1 MKNLSAIL
9 ILVLTVSMSALALKA
24 SEAENSVSLN
34 IPPATN
40 IDIDGNDEFDALT
53 DGLLILRS
61 MFGLTGDSLTSGA
74 VANDALYNSS
84 EEIESRIASL
94 GVRIDVDNNGRIDAL
109 TDGLIILRYLFG
121 LSGDTLTNGVLASD
135 AERVTIEDIESH
147 MERLS
152 SLNQAPAFTS
162 GTAFSADENQTSI
175 GKVAV
180 TDPEGDTLTF
190 SVSGSDLSITSAGDL
205 TFNYAPDYETKS
217 SYTATVTASDGTN
230 SVTQAIAVTVLDV
243 NEAPA
248 FTSGAAFSADENQTS
263 IGKVAVTDPEGDTLT
278 FSVSGSDLSITSAGD
293 LTFNYAPDYETKSS
307 YTATVTA
314 SDGTNSVTQAIAV
327 TVLDVNEAPVFTSGG
342 PFSADENQTAIGSS
356 AATDPE
362 GDTLTFSVSGS
373 ELSITS
379 AGVLSFKSAPDYETK
394 SSYTATVTVSDG
406 VSSVTQGITITVLDV
421 NEDVKA
427 PVFISS
433 PTFFTAENQL
443 LIGTVVATDIDSD
456 DSLIKYSVAGSEFI
470 ITPYEGV
477 LSFSY
482 EPDFEVK
489 SSFSAIITATDGSN
503 SSAQNIT
510 VTLTD
515 ILEVAS
521 DLTCAK
527 SIEALLPPQAV
538 CDNLF
543 ITDHTYIRNRTA
555 GIEDFAF
562 GDARGHKFGSG
573 QFMELGDNDC
583 LPQGDGDTDFS
594 FSFWFKDAIDLANV
608 KDVQII
614 GTRTQYNP
622 GVKGFI
628 VIAVY
633 RPENKSVAFEIHHDD
648 QTLPTGHGARIITSK
663 PVPAGEWSHV
673 VVNYGTDGTD
683 ARFSIYSNTVKE
695 QDAINELAIGPFA
708 DGARLTI
715 GYEDKGD
722 DNPSFELADFRS
734 FKRQITKGEVRQLY
748 LEGAPNAG
756 KPKSALVSIMQRLSD
771 HIDNQNLMS
780 EAELIADTTKI
791 STLLPLFSADV
802 SIIKQSLTLVN
813 YYVTHKGPLFVND
826 TTREG
831 FERRYGEVDAEIL
844 LARALFAIQQAMI
857 DYQYTNTVL
866 PMCNHILSGQ
876 EFKSSK
882 NFPGPSVKPSDPAT
896 TYNVNVN
903 AYNPQYWG
911 LRVAFSKMPSRQPT
925 GYYLPPGS
933 IGEVVV
939 PIEFVDRGYTI
950 LVGAHTSDHGNKE
963 RHRRLDRVNTRFDII
978 QQTTKIAN
986 PLGGGVYIE
995 VPYKETLGLKEIQL
1009 RGVIKSPLYSLRSFD
1024 KTTAEEWLTQRGHP
1038 GPWADFVSDKFMMQ
1052 VPTSWIYAFDEP
1064 EELMKKWDLAMDGV
1078 SEYMGILPKD
1088 RSRVVLYLQPDL
1100 HLAGTAFSIGYPQ
1113 VNQTYDYTEEEVG
1126 NSNNWMLQDPTH
1138 NFIEYH
1144 ELGHAQLIT
1153 DFDGEREA
1161 IVNFLHVYVRNVKF
1175 GVDFDTAFAESLGEN
1190 PAYTVDEAAINWMI
1204 TPNFRNSRPM
1214 DKSNTPDDEFRY
1226 QRRGYAKYADIVRL
1240 YGWDAYTSFNR
1251 QDHIDHMND
1260 VKVVDPNIDT
1270 AIDDRIL
1277 RLSIAAGFD
1286 LTPLIHFWGIH
1297 PIDPTGLAYSMRMND
1312 LERDIKLKELL
1323 AKYLSLIPANNQIF
1337 NEHFERLYP
1346 GRPEGGDS
1354 RYGLGWY
1361 NAWRDVWD
1369 ESHAE
1374 EAKAAQQ
1381 GLIDQY
1387 YGAPMFTS
1395 SPAFTV
1401 TKGSGTYIGQVIGQV
1416 TATDPQGETIS
1427 YSISGRD
1434 ASLISVDSGS
1444 GDLTFNSAET
1454 KSFYKAVITVTD
1466 GTNSTSQNITVRIVN
1481 LACDNFLITDDANIK
1496 SRTDGIE
1503 TFAFGEGLG
1512 HKLSAGQFME
1522 VVDKDCTQLGKDGE
1536 SFALSFWFRDS
1547 LDLVAEDS
1555 IAREMQIIGNK
1566 YSQYEGFSIT
1576 AKYAPEDEKIS
1587 INAFSCAPE
1596 CSPGYSEQSL
1606 PIDPGDW
1613 AHVIVNYNNDGDN
1626 ANFIMYID
1634 TLQQRELEPAW
1645 TNIYNPNLVIG
1656 NKYEWFSTFEIAEF
1670 RTFGRPLSE
1679 KEIDQLYLDGEA
1691 DAASA
1696 GQLD

>member
-1 MKNLSAIL
+1 MKNLSIIL
-9 ILVLTVSMSALALKA
+9 IVALSVAMSALALKA

-162 GTAFSADENQTSI
+162 GT
-175 GKVAV
+175 
-180 TDPEGDTLTF
+180 
-190 SVSGSDLSITSAGDL
+190 
-205 TFNYAPDYETKS
+205 
-217 SYTATVTASDGTN
+217 
-230 SVTQAIAVTVLDV
+230 
-243 NEAPA
+243 
-248 FTSGAAFSADENQTS
+248 AFSADENQTS

-543 ITDHTYIRNRTA
+543 ITQDTYIRNRTA
-555 GIEDFAF
+555 GIADFAF
-562 GDARGHKFGSG
+562 GDATGHKFGPG

-583 LPQGDGDTDFS
+583 LPQSKGDTDSS
-594 FSFWFKDAIDLANV
+594 FSFWFKDAIDITNNPTLSP
-608 KDVQII
+608 QII
-614 GTRTQYNP
+614 GTRSQYDP
-622 GVKGFI
+622 DSAGFI
-628 VIAVY
+628 VTAQYQPQNGMIWIVVHFDGGD
-633 RPENKSVAFEIHHDD
+633 S
-648 QTLPTGHGARIITSK
+648 IISK
-663 PVPAGEWSHV
+663 PVKPKQWTHI
-673 VVNYGTDGTD
+673 VVNYD
-683 ARFSIYSNTVKE
+683 ADDPLIRFTIYTNTIP
-695 QDAINELAIGPFA
+695 AINDNGLPTKRFK

-715 GYEDKGD
+715 GYD
-722 DNPSFELADFRS
+722 DLRDEMPSFDLADFRS
-734 FKRQITKGEVRQLY
+734 FKRQLTKNEIRQLY
-748 LEGAPNAG
+748 LQGAPAAG
-756 KPKSALVSIMQRLSD
+756 NTKSQLNGILDKLYS
-771 HIDNQNLMS
+771 HIGNQSPMS
-780 EAELIADTTKI
+780 LADLASYNAELEK
-791 STLLPLFSADV
+791 LLPLFSSDV
-802 SIIKQSLTLVN
+802 PIIKKSLELVT
-813 YYVTHKGPLFVND
+813 YYDAQKGPLFIND
-826 TTREG
+826 TTRGGFKREG
-831 FERRYGEVDAEIL
+831 EADIEVE
-844 LARALFAIQQAMI
+844 LARIIFKIQQAMI
-857 DYQYTNTVL
+857 DHQYTRYVL
-866 PMCNHILSGQ
+866 PMCSHIFTDQ
-876 EFKSSK
+876 VFESSA
-882 NFPGPSVKPSDPAT
+882 NFPGTSVKSADTANFHAVT
-896 TYNVNVN
+896 IN
-903 AYNPQYWG
+903 AYNPDEWG
-911 LRVAFSKMPSRQPT
+911 LRVAFARQPRRQPT
-925 GYYLPPGS
+925 GYYLSAGS
-933 IGEVVV
+933 VGEVIV
-939 PIEFVDRGYTI
+939 PAELVDRGYSI
-950 LVGAHTSDHGNKE
+950 LVGAHTADHKDK
-963 RHRRLDRVNTRFDII
+963 RDPKRLDRVSTRFEII
-978 QQTTKIAN
+978 NAKTKIAN

-995 VPYKETLGLKEIQL
+995 VPNRETLGPREIQL
-1009 RGVIKSPLYSLRSFD
+1009 RGVIKSPLYSLRDFD

-1064 EELMKKWDLAMDGV
+1064 EELMNKWDSAMDGV

-1088 RSRVVLYLQPDL
+1088 RNKEVLYLQPDL
-1100 HLAGTAFSIGYPQ
+1100 HIRHSAYGIGYPQ
-1113 VNQTYDYTEEEVG
+1113 INQLYNPNDDEVG
-1126 NSNNWMLQDPTH
+1126 NSDHWMLEDPTH
-1138 NFIEYH
+1138 DSVEYH

-1153 DFDGEREA
+1153 MFPGEGEA
-1161 IVNFLHVYVRNVKF
+1161 IVNFPHAYVRNVKF
-1175 GVDFDTAFAESLGEN
+1175 GVDFETAFAESRGAYN
-1190 PAYTVDEAAINWMI
+1190 KNYTVDEAAINWMV
-1204 TPNFRNSRPM
+1204 TPNFGNHQPM

-1226 QRRGYAKYADIVRL
+1226 QQRGYAKYADIVRL
-1240 YGWDAYTSFNR
+1240 YGWGAYTSFNR
-1251 QDHIDHMND
+1251 QEHLDFINN
-1260 VKVVDPNIDT
+1260 VDASELSQTDS
-1270 AIDDRIL
+1270 RIL
-1277 RLSIAAGFD
+1277 RLSVAAGFD
-1286 LTPLIHFWGIH
+1286 LTPLIHFWGVH
-1297 PIDPTGLAYSMRMND
+1297 PTDPTALAYAIRIND

-1323 AKYLSLIPANNQIF
+1323 SRYLSIIPGNNQMF

-1361 NAWRDVWD
+1361 NAWRNVWN
-1369 ESHAE
+1369 ESYAE
-1374 EAKAAQQ
+1374 KAKAAQK

-1387 YGAPMFTS
+1387 YDAPLFTS
-1395 SPAFTV
+1395 SPAFSL
-1401 TKGSGTYIGQVIGQV
+1401 TKGSSNYIGQV
-1416 TATDPQGETIS
+1416 TATDPQGDAIT
-1427 YSISGRD
+1427 YSISGKD
-1434 ASLISVDSGS
+1434 ASLINIDSTT
-1444 GDLTFNSAET
+1444 GDLTFNSSDT
-1454 KSFYKAVITVTD
+1454 LSSYKAIIAASD
-1466 GTNSTSQNITVRIVN
+1466 GINSTLQNITVSVIN
-1481 LACDNFLITDDANIK
+1481 LACDNVVLTDDVYIENR
-1496 SRTDGIE
+1496 SGGVE
-1503 TFAFGEGLG
+1503 TFAFGDTTGY
-1512 HKLSAGQFME
+1512 KFSAGQFME
-1522 VVDKDCTQLGKDGE
+1522 VVDQGCAQLGKDSENFGV
-1536 SFALSFWFRDS
+1536 SFW
-1547 LDLVAEDS
+1547 LKDS
-1555 IAREMQIIGNK
+1555 IDPAAPGDVQIIGTK
-1566 YSQYEGFSIT
+1566 SQYNDDQGFIVYAQYQPGREKVHIKTVSSSGPGEGYKGVNVPQSGDIVPGEWTHIAINYRNDGADSTFTIFINKVDSV
-1576 AKYAPEDEKIS
+1576 AGWQEEDE
-1587 INAFSCAPE
+1587 AAPNVYN
-1596 CSPGYSEQSL
+1596 SNL
-1606 PIDPGDW
+1606 IIGDQ
-1613 AHVIVNYNNDGDN
+1613 ADDN
-1626 ANFIMYID
+1626 PDFQIARLRIF
-1634 TLQQRELEPAW
+1634 QRLI
-1645 TNIYNPNLVIG
+1645 TQ
-1656 NKYEWFSTFEIAEF
+1656 
-1670 RTFGRPLSE
+1670 
-1679 KEIDQLYLDGEA
+1679 KEINQLYLDGEA
-1691 DAASA
+1691 DAVSA
-1696 GQLD
+1696 GE